1 MQVFDLGEM
10 GKPTTG
16 SQATGVRRWPD
27 YPLMIVVERID
38 AGRGWCFGG
47 FVVKTGLTCRST

>member
-1 MQVFDLGEM
+1 
-10 GKPTTG
+10 
-16 SQATGVRRWPD
+16 
-27 YPLMIVVERID
+27 MIVVERID